1 MVCFLFLTPKYLGP
15 PLKKQPPK
23 MAKRINRM
31 GPVDMLGGDDM
42 RRVRRA
48 FIEPTDDGSIVRWYD
63 GIIVGYDAA

>member
-1 MVCFLFLTPKYLGP
+1 
-15 PLKKQPPK
+15 

-48 FIEPTDDGSIVRWYD
+48 FIESADYGSIVRWYD